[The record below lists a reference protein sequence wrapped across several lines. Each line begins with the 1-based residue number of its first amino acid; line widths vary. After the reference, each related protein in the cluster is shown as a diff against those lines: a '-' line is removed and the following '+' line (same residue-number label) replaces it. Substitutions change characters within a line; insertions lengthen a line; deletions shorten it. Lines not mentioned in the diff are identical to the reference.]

1 MKAFLILLLVGVASA
16 RKGFPKP
23 PFGPPSGPPIGPPIG
38 PPVGPPV
45 GPTNGNPGGNPG
57 GTTGSYCTSDE
68 VADASQCGAAPKM
81 LDLDLK
87 SKVLSASKTSGTTTG
102 SCGDS
107 ARPFY
112 QTFVEGNNR
121 YVVISGV
128 PAHAAECGQALV
140 NPNERCELWQWV
152 ELPLEWTDAG
162 QETKTMGTMGYVTS
176 GAVVFDARS
185 SPDGDLASCHE
196 WASLDPSHGHSAP
209 GGVYHYHAVSSKI
222 LHLTLQH
229 SISKLLSDRSRQLG
243 KMQPIPQP
251 ASSLVTC

>member
-1 MKAFLILLLVGVASA
+1 MKAFLILLLVGVAVA

-23 PFGPPSGPPIGPPIG
+23 PFGPPSK
-38 PPVGPPV
+38 
-45 GPTNGNPGGNPG
+45 
-57 GTTGSYCTSDE
+57 TTTTTTTEATTSYCTSDE
-68 VADASQCGAAPKM
+68 SADPSQCGAAPKM
-81 LDLDLK
+81 ANLDLK
-87 SKVLSASKTSGTTTG
+87 SDVLSASKTDGRTTG
-102 SCGDS
+102 TCGDS

-128 PAHAAECGQALV
+128 RAHAAECGQALV

-209 GGVYHYHAVSSKI
+209 GGVYHYHAVSRKI
-222 LHLTLQH
+222 LHQTLQH